1 MRKFVKN
8 IPVLFMWFAWLG
20 LTAHLLIPHDH
31 HLFESF
37 NTREE
42 SCPASNGNTG
52 HHSEFPIHCHA
63 FNDLASE
70 KAITFVLTRNIV
82 SIDFLFSDLHDAL
95 LPENQI
101 PLFTLFEI
109 RKPFPD
115 SYLLELSAL
124 RAPPSVA

>member
-1 MRKFVKN
+1 MSRIVKN
-8 IPVLFMWFAWLG
+8 IPVLFMWFAWLV

-31 HLFESF
+31 HLIESF
-37 NTREE
+37 SREE
-42 SCPASNGNTG
+42 SCPASNSNTR

-70 KAITFVLTRNIV
+70 KAVTFVLKCNII
-82 SIDFLFSDLHDAL
+82 SINFLFTDFPDAFVS
-95 LPENQI
+95 ENQI
-101 PLFTLFEI
+101 PLFTIFEI

-124 RAPPSVA
+124 RAPPSVS